1 MVHLLKKGSGIHIKK
16 SHEGRFTEYCGG
28 NVTEECIRR
37 GKNSPDPKIRKQAV
51 FAQNARKFKHQDGGS
66 IYGASQIQTNGNLS
80 QQWKQQQEMA
90 VQNFNQSTEQKKQL
104 DEMKRM
110 QESQA
115 LGQNIGN
122 TVGSLIGTGMQAI
135 AQNIRERRAGGE
147 GGEVKGNSQQ
157 PTVPQTTTSYQMPQ
171 LPTSLQGIN
180 NMMRNTFAIPQQMPT
195 MMNGGNIERLIR
207 KIDRHG

>member
-157 PTVPQTTTSYQMPQ
+157 PTVPQATTSYQMPQ

>member
-1 MVHLLKKGSGIHIKK
+1 
-16 SHEGRFTEYCGG
+16 
-28 NVTEECIRR
+28 
-37 GKNSPDPKIRKQAV
+37 
-51 FAQNARKFKHQDGGS
+51 
-66 IYGASQIQTNGNLS
+66 
-80 QQWKQQQEMA
+80 
-90 VQNFNQSTEQKKQL
+90 
-104 DEMKRM
+104 MKRM

-122 TVGSLIGTGMQAI
+122 TVGSLVGTGMQAI
-135 AQNIRERRAGGE
+135 AQNIRERRVGGE
-147 GGEVKGNSQQ
+147 EGEVKGNSQQ

-180 NMMRNTFAIPQQMPT
+180 NIMRNPFAISQQMPT

>member
-1 MVHLLKKGSGIHIKK
+1 
-16 SHEGRFTEYCGG
+16 
-28 NVTEECIRR
+28 
-37 GKNSPDPKIRKQAV
+37 
-51 FAQNARKFKHQDGGS
+51 
-66 IYGASQIQTNGNLS
+66 
-80 QQWKQQQEMA
+80 MA
-90 VQNFNQSTEQKKQL
+90 VQNFNQSMEQKKQL

-115 LGQNIGN
+115 IGQSIGN
-122 TVGSLIGTGMQAI
+122 TVGSLVGTGMQAI
-135 AQNIRERRAGGE
+135 TQNIRERRAGGE
-147 GGEVKGNSQQ
+147 EGEVKGNSQQ

-180 NMMRNTFAIPQQMPT
+180 NMMRNPFAIPQQMPT